1 MTVVMAPASA
11 AVSTATAAE
20 LCDTAKNARQLAMRG
35 DYDNASVY
43 YGGLLA
49 KLQQY
54 IHALGGGGADAQ
66 RRGRWLALQQQLVR
80 EFDQV
85 KAIQAEL
92 REIAVQF
99 QQSSA
104 VGGGPGQLRR
114 QNYGAPD
121 RAVDPAA
128 FFRADPDVWSPP
140 PSAGGRDPDVW
151 SAPSAGDM
159 RYDNIFF
166 VNETITAI
174 RNRLHLKCHHRPKTH
189 FQPNNNAQIRSV
201 ALVACQLECSVAP
214 ACRQLPSI
222 CLIVVVHVERTQQ
235 TGRQARR
242 RCRRRRLIGTIVRP
256 HKEGGLGWHQQQ
268 QRSPRHG

>member
-54 IHALGGGGADAQ
+54 IHALGADPQ
-66 RRGRWLALQQQLVR
+66 RRGRWLALQQQFVR

-99 QQSSA
+99 QA
-104 VGGGPGQLRR
+104 GAGPAATMRR
-114 QNYGAPD
+114 QNYGGPTTAD

-140 PSAGGRDPDVW
+140 PSAGGGRDPDVW
-151 SAPSAGDM
+151 SAPSPGDM
-159 RYDNIFF
+159 R
-166 VNETITAI
+166 
-174 RNRLHLKCHHRPKTH
+174 
-189 FQPNNNAQIRSV
+189 
-201 ALVACQLECSVAP
+201 
-214 ACRQLPSI
+214 
-222 CLIVVVHVERTQQ
+222 
-235 TGRQARR
+235 
-242 RCRRRRLIGTIVRP
+242 
-256 HKEGGLGWHQQQ
+256 
-268 QRSPRHG
+268 